1 MNSLPV
7 DHATVSPLTSEM
19 GLNAPNFKQTADI
32 VSVLWTT
39 DAKSTNHY
47 NADENRQ
54 GTSSRMHYAE
64 VGHA

>member
-1 MNSLPV
+1 
-7 DHATVSPLTSEM
+7 M